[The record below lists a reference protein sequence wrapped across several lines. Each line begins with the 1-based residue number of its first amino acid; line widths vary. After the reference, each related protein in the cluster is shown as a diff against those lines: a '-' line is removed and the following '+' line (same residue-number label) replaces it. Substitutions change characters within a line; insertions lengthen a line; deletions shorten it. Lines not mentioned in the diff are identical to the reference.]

1 LRDFLGDVKGEIE
14 EMEEVKLQMEDIV
27 VGIKAQS
34 LGFC

>member
-1 LRDFLGDVKGEIE
+1 LRDFLGDVKG